1 MKVVSW
7 RDVGAEARDDKRF
20 TGTVERREVLPA
32 QQHAGMRLGWVR
44 FDDGARTN
52 WHAHDGEQILYVMEG
67 VGCVGTEYATMP
79 IEPGDVVRIP
89 AGERHWHG
97 ARSGHQLVHLAITSG
112 VETDWGALPGGPA
125 ACECAS

>member
-7 RDVGAEARDDKRF
+7 KDVDAEPQDDKKF
-20 TGTVERREVLPA
+20 TGAVERRELSA

-52 WHAHDGEQILYVMEG
+52 WHAHDGEQILYVSEG
-67 VGCVGTEYATMP
+67 VGCVATDYATMS
-79 IEPGDVVRIP
+79 IGAGDVVRIP

-97 ARSGHQLVHLAITSG
+97 AKSGQHLVHLAITTG
-112 VETDWGALPGGPA
+112 VKTDWGKLPDRPA
-125 ACECAS
+125 PCDFAG

>member
-7 RDVGAEARDDKRF
+7 KDLDAEPQDEKRF
-20 TGTVERREVLPA
+20 TGAVERRELLAP

-52 WHAHDGEQILYVMEG
+52 WHEHDGEQILNVMEG
-67 VGCVGTEYATMP
+67 VGCVGTDYATRP
-79 IEPGDVVRIP
+79 IGPGDVVRIP

-97 ARSGHQLVHLAITSG
+97 ARSGQHLVHLAITSG
-112 VETDWGALPGGPA
+112 VETDWGTLPDRPGPCDLA
-125 ACECAS
+125 G